1 MQTLRKTQSAQYAQ
15 AMPNIPEMSSVWT
28 PMATALEENWN
39 KGGDPK
45 PLLDN
50 AVKSIQDALAAQS
63 Q

>member
-1 MQTLRKTQSAQYAQ
+1 
-15 AMPNIPEMSSVWT
+15 MSSVWT

-50 AVKSIQDALAAQS
+50 AVNSIQDALAAQS